1 MTTSEPLILLIEDET
16 PVHRFLGASL
26 PAHGFRLLG
35 AQTDV
40 RSLLRKAHVGVL
52 SSIGEGLPLSVLE
65 YLAEG
70 LPVVMTDVGQA
81 PALVQGAKA
90 GVVVPT
96 RDPEALA
103 EAVAGLL
110 ADADRRRTMGENG
123 RRLVAAEYS
132 VDAMVD
138 RVAALYEERLRARGA
153 RTHGKG

>member
-1 MTTSEPLILLIEDET
+1 MGAVTEVSYRQQVRDLAES
-16 PVHRFLGASL
+16 LGVA
-26 PAHGFRLLG
+26 AGFRLLG

-40 RSLLRKAHVGVL
+40 RPFLRQAHVGVL
-52 SSIGEGLPLSVLE
+52 TSVGEGLPLSVLE
-65 YLAEG
+65 YMAEG

-81 PALVQGAKA
+81 PALVRGAEA
-90 GVVVPT
+90 GLVVPPQN
-96 RDPEALA
+96 PEALA

-138 RVAALYEERLRARGA
+138 RVAGLYKELLGA
-153 RTHGKG
+153 GGGGGR